1 MQYAIRGSH
10 NNISLFMCLNL
21 VQLLRTLRIA
31 DKPAACPLAQFR
43 KVVSCQASHSDTKR
57 INAGVTRKRVYGN
70 VFLRQHV
77 CGLVASSLGVEQL
90 ADDVSACMPSALGRN
105 FSRGGSLLFFFFLF
119 LTYGCVFSLR
129 ISPECSRTM
138 SPLLLRGRLAG
149 GPDLNLAF

>member
-1 MQYAIRGSH
+1 MQNAIRGSH

-21 VQLLRTLRIA
+21 VQLLITLRTA

-43 KVVSCQASHSDTKR
+43 NVVSYQASNSDTKR
-57 INAGVTRKRVYGN
+57 INAGVTRQRVYGT

-77 CGLVASSLGVEQL
+77 CGLVASSLGVKQL
-90 ADDVSACMPSALGRN
+90 ADDVSACMPPALGRN
-105 FSRGGSLLFFFFLF
+105 FSRGGSLFFFFCSSRTDAF
-119 LTYGCVFSLR
+119 LSLR

>member
-1 MQYAIRGSH
+1 MQNAIRGSH

-21 VQLLRTLRIA
+21 VQLLITLRIA

-43 KVVSCQASHSDTKR
+43 NVVSCQASNSDTKR
-57 INAGVTRKRVYGN
+57 INAGVTRQRVYGN

-105 FSRGGSLLFFFFLF
+105 FSRGGSLFLF
-119 LTYGCVFSLR
+119 LTYGCVLSLR

-138 SPLLLRGRLAG
+138 SPLLPRGRLAG

>member
-1 MQYAIRGSH
+1 MQNAIRGSH

-21 VQLLRTLRIA
+21 VQLLITLRIA
-31 DKPAACPLAQFR
+31 DKPAACPLDQFR
-43 KVVSCQASHSDTKR
+43 NLVSCQASNSDTKR
-57 INAGVTRKRVYGN
+57 INADVTRQRVYGN

-90 ADDVSACMPSALGRN
+90 ADDVSACMPPALGRN
-105 FSRGGSLLFFFFLF
+105 FSRGGSLLLFLF
-119 LTYGCVFSLR
+119 LTYGCVLSLR

-149 GPDLNLAF
+149 GLDLNLAF